1 MALFLTD
8 EEKIGLVV
16 VGRTARGRIKPV
28 PGVPSWAFSNP
39 AAGAVFPQTG
49 SPVEFVSADNLTATE
64 VGTLTVTAGTLSA
77 TEQITVDPAPVV
89 SLEIQ
94 AGAPVVKS

>member
-8 EEKIGLVV
+8 EEKITLVV
-16 VGRTARGRIKPV
+16 VGRTALGRIKPV
-28 PGVPSWAFSNP
+28 PGTPAWAFSNP
-39 AAGAVFPQTG
+39 AAGAIFPPTG
-49 SPVEFVSADNLTATE
+49 SPVEFISADNVPSTQT
-64 VGTLTVTAGTLSA
+64 GTVTVTAGTLSA
-77 TEQITVDPAPVV
+77 TETITVDPAPVI